1 MLILKEDQVHEDLK
15 EVCHHDGGD
24 CDDKPKLLRYKIS
37 LNFFQIFQSIC
48 WTVVQLLMLLVFVKY
63 GKPVEQDAMIILRN
77 KLEDVF
83 RQEQAAALDPK
94 ARSEKR

>member
-1 MLILKEDQVHEDLK
+1 
-15 EVCHHDGGD
+15 
-24 CDDKPKLLRYKIS
+24 
-37 LNFFQIFQSIC
+37 
-48 WTVVQLLMLLVFVKY
+48 MLLVFVKY